1 MQGFYNVRRE
11 NDADKEALNLAT
23 DILKSVLKEVGVR
36 GSARLGVSRV
46 LTQALVWPQV

>member
-1 MQGFYNVRRE
+1 MRRE

-46 LTQALVWPQV
+46 LTQALVWP